1 MFKLTTI
8 NGQVIYNKSLE
19 VLSGSHLLEIDIENL
34 SNGIYYYSMEYQ
46 GTTIT
51 KKMNILK

>member
-1 MFKLTTI
+1 MFKLTI